1 MVKYPK
7 EKTIRGL
14 PYDLVST
21 HDDKFKAKYKVWK
34 MKRVRTTNSW
44 GITSK
49 VSISTRIIKT
59 KNGRWS
65 IYVRET

>member
-1 MVKYPK
+1 MSAEILY
-7 EKTIRGL
+7 I
-14 PYDLVST
+14 
-21 HDDKFKAKYKVWK
+21 DDTWALLKVFD
-34 MKRVRTTNSW
+34 MKRVTTTNYW

-59 KNGRWS
+59 KDNRWS

>member
-7 EKTIRGL
+7 EKTINGL

-21 HDDKFKAKYKVWK
+21 HDSKSTAKFKVLR

-44 GITSK
+44 GVTSK

-59 KNGRWS
+59 KDNRWS